1 MDFVYTL
8 ANLIRT
14 PYDLIHLLFYV
25 LMVIVA
31 FILSL
36 YIGNREEFNNYIY
49 NPYLK
54 HIHAKF
60 ILSSTLL
67 KWNFLIFLLFI
78 PRNVKWTPISNRSL
92 YFSKLIKNVFDKFFK

>member
-14 PYDLIHLLFYV
+14 PYDLLHLFFYIFI
-25 LMVIVA
+25 VIAA

-36 YIGNREEFNNYIY
+36 YIGNNEEFNNYIY

-54 HIHAKF
+54 HIHTK
-60 ILSSTLL
+60 IIVLSTSLTLY
-67 KWNFLIFLLFI
+67 FLVFWCFI
-78 PRNVKWTPISNRSL
+78 PRN
-92 YFSKLIKNVFDKFFK
+92 IK

>member
-1 MDFVYTL
+1 MDFVYTW

-14 PYDLIHLLFYV
+14 PYDLLHLFFYIFI
-25 LMVIVA
+25 VIIA

-54 HIHAKF
+54 HIHAKITVLKT
-60 ILSSTLL
+60 IL
-67 KWNFLIFLLFI
+67 KFYFLILLLFI
-78 PRNVKWTPISNRSL
+78 SRS
-92 YFSKLIKNVFDKFFK
+92 IK